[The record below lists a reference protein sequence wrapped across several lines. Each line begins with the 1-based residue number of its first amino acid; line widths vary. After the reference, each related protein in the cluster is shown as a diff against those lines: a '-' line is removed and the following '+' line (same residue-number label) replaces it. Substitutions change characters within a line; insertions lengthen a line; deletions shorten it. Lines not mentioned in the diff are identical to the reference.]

1 MRLRRF
7 VSALILLSLIA
18 ASAISQDF
26 GTGGEIRVSGAFAR
40 VNSPAAKVGSAYMTI
55 VNLGDAAD
63 RLVGASSETAMR
75 IEFHDIE
82 ESDEGVVRMVRIDGG
97 IDLPQG
103 ETVQFNRGGRHLM
116 LMGLDRSLSD
126 GDEFNITLMFENAGS
141 IELTVPVDLAR

>member
-1 MRLRRF
+1 MRLRRL
-7 VSALILLSLIA
+7 VSALISLSLIA
-18 ASAISQDF
+18 ASAIAQDS
-26 GTGGEIRVSGAFAR
+26 GTNVEIRVSGAFAR

-55 VNLGDAAD
+55 VNLGDATD

-126 GDEFNITLMFENAGS
+126 GDEFSITLMFENAGS

>member
-18 ASAISQDF
+18 ASAIAQGF
-26 GTGGEIRVSGAFAR
+26 RTGGEIRVSGAFAR

-103 ETVQFNRGGRHLM
+103 ETVQFSRGGRHLM
-116 LMGLDRSLSD
+116 LMGLDRSLRN